1 MGVEVFGSRIPPSI
15 PFGVA
20 WTTYKRTGEVSIINF
35 FSKKGQNFRRNKI
48 FHILLIYNTY
58 IFCI

>member
-20 WTTYKRTGEVSIINF
+20 WTTYKRTGDVSILLKALF
-35 FSKKGQNFRRNKI
+35 FLKKVETLQEQNFLYFI
-48 FHILLIYNTY
+48 DI
-58 IFCI
+58 